1 MHMLSDMNRIH
12 FCELVE
18 VVMIY
23 EFLSEIPQITYIVHL
38 CLIDYSRKK
47 GWGIQ
52 AQKRLLVYKG
62 FITI

>member
-1 MHMLSDMNRIH
+1 MHMLSDMNMIH

-18 VVMIY
+18 SCY

-47 GWGIQ
+47 GWGIH
-52 AQKRLLVYKG
+52 AQKRLLVYKA